1 MKNKQQKVLQNPILN
16 EGGLSVD
23 DRGEVGFVNE
33 FDMKSIRRF
42 YTVCNHKVGLVRAW
56 HAHKKEKKFVTVVNG
71 VAIVAAVCIDNWQN
85 PSKDLHVHRYVL
97 SAKKPTVLFIPKG
110 YANGFM
116 TLTEDTKLIFFST
129 ATLEESEGDD
139 IRYEADYWNPWEII
153 ER

>member
-23 DRGEVGFVNE
+23 DRGEVGFVND
-33 FDMKSIRRF
+33 FDMQSVRRF

-71 VAIVAAVCIDNWQN
+71 AAILAAVHIDNWKK
-85 PSKDLHVHRYVL
+85 PSKNLVVNRYVL
-97 SAKKPTVLFIPKG
+97 SAKKPVVLFIPNG

-116 TLTEDTKLIFFST
+116 TLTEDTKLMFFST
-129 ATLEESEGDD
+129 ATLKESEGDD
-139 IRYEADYWNPWEII
+139 FRYEADYWNPWEII

>member
-33 FDMKSIRRF
+33 FDMQSVRRF

-56 HAHKKEKKFVTVVNG
+56 HAHKIEKKFVTVVNG
-71 VAIVAAVCIDNWQN
+71 AAIVAAVRIDNWKK
-85 PSKDLHVHRYVL
+85 PSKNLVVNRYVL
-97 SAKKPTVLFIPKG
+97 SAKKPVVLFIPNG

-116 TLTEDTKLIFFST
+116 TLTEDTKLMFFST
-129 ATLEESEGDD
+129 VTLKESEGDD
-139 IRYEADYWNPWEII
+139 FRYEADYWNPWEII

>member
-1 MKNKQQKVLQNPILN
+1 MGNYLQNEIHNPLLI

-33 FDMKSIRRF
+33 FDMNSVRRF
-42 YTVCNHKVGLVRAW
+42 YSVCNHRAGLVRAW

-71 VAIVAAVCIDNWQN
+71 AAIVAAVCIDNWKK
-85 PSKDLHVHRYVL
+85 PSKNLVVNRYVL
-97 SAKKPTVLFIPKG
+97 SAKKPVVLFIPNG

-116 TLTEDTKLIFFST
+116 TLTEDTKLMFFST
-129 ATLEESEGDD
+129 VTLKESEGDD
-139 IRYEADYWNPWEII
+139 FRYEADYWNPWEII

>member
-1 MKNKQQKVLQNPILN
+1 MVNNLENGIHSPLLL

-33 FDMKSIRRF
+33 FDMNSVRRF
-42 YTVCNHKVGLVRAW
+42 YSVCNHRAGLVRAW

-71 VAIVAAVCIDNWQN
+71 AAIVAAVCIDNWQK

-97 SAKKPTVLFIPKG
+97 SAKKPTVLFIPNG
-110 YANGFM
+110 YANGFL
-116 TLTEDTKLIFFST
+116 TLTEDAKLMFFSSV
-129 ATLEESEGDD
+129 TLEESLGDD
-139 IRYEADYWNPWEII
+139 FRYKADYWNPWEIF

>member
-1 MKNKQQKVLQNPILN
+1 MGNYLQNEIHNPLLI

-33 FDMKSIRRF
+33 FDMQSVRRF

-71 VAIVAAVCIDNWQN
+71 AAIVAAVCIDNWKK
-85 PSKDLHVHRYVL
+85 PSKNLVVNRYVL
-97 SAKKPTVLFIPKG
+97 SAKKPVVLFIPNG

-116 TLTEDTKLIFFST
+116 TLTEDTKLMFFST
-129 ATLEESEGDD
+129 VTLKESEGDD
-139 IRYEADYWNPWEII
+139 FRYEADYWNPWEII

>member
-33 FDMKSIRRF
+33 FDMQSVRRF

-71 VAIVAAVCIDNWQN
+71 AAIVAAVCIDNWKK
-85 PSKDLHVHRYVL
+85 PSKNLVVNRYVL
-97 SAKKPTVLFIPKG
+97 SAKKPVVLFIPNG
-110 YANGFM
+110 FANGFM
-116 TLTEDTKLIFFST
+116 TLTEDTKLMFFST
-129 ATLEESEGDD
+129 STLKESEGDD
-139 IRYEADYWNPWEII
+139 FRYEADYWNPWEII

>member
-1 MKNKQQKVLQNPILN
+1 MKNYLQNEIRNPLLI

-33 FDMKSIRRF
+33 FDMQSVRRF

>member
-1 MKNKQQKVLQNPILN
+1 MKNKLQKELHDLILI

-33 FDMKSIRRF
+33 FDMHSVRRF
-42 YTVCNHKVGLVRAW
+42 YTVCNHRAGLVRAW

-71 VAIVAAVCIDNWQN
+71 AAIVAAVCIDNWKK
-85 PSKDLHVHRYVL
+85 PSKNLVVNRYVL
-97 SAKKPTVLFIPKG
+97 SAKKPVVLFIPNG

-116 TLTEDTKLIFFST
+116 TLTEDTKLMFFST
-129 ATLEESEGDD
+129 VTLKESEGDD
-139 IRYEADYWNPWEII
+139 FRYEADYWNPWEII

>member
-1 MKNKQQKVLQNPILN
+1 MVNNLENGIHSPLLL

-33 FDMKSIRRF
+33 FDMNSVRRF
-42 YTVCNHKVGLVRAW
+42 YSVCNHRAGLVRAW

-71 VAIVAAVCIDNWQN
+71 VAIVAAVCIDNWQK

-97 SAKKPTVLFIPKG
+97 SAKKPTVLLIPNG
-110 YANGFM
+110 YANGSM
-116 TLTEDTKLIFFST
+116 TLKEDTKLIFFST
-129 ATLEESEGDD
+129 STLEESKEDD
-139 IRYEADYWNPWEII
+139 IRFEADYWNPWVNI

>member
-1 MKNKQQKVLQNPILN
+1 MINKPEKELHDPILI

-33 FDMKSIRRF
+33 FDMHLVRRF
-42 YTVCNHKVGLVRAW
+42 YTVCNHKAGLVRAW

-71 VAIVAAVCIDNWQN
+71 AAIVAAVCIDNWQN

-97 SAKKPTVLFIPKG
+97 SAKKPTVLFIPQG

-139 IRYEADYWNPWEII
+139 FRYEADYWNPWEII
-153 ER
+153 KR